1 MAAQLGIPLFSN
13 NENVTINRT
22 YKPRSC
28 KQQKEFE
35 QLFLFDEL
43 LTRQKSLLLKV
54 VKIKNYPEQDDLF
67 SPRFKQGK
75 DLQMSI

>member
-1 MAAQLGIPLFSN
+1 MVVQLGIPLFSN

-22 YKPRSC
+22 YKPR